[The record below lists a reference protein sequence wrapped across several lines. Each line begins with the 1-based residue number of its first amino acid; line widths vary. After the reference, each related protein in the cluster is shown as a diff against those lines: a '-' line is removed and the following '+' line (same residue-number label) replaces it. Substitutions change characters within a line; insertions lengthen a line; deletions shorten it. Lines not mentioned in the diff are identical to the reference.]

1 MSEQRIQEP
10 LKFRRPNSPDRVLV
24 IGGGLAGLFTALRL
38 APLPVTVLTPKPLGE
53 GASSAWA
60 QGGIAA
66 AIGEGDTAELHAADT
81 VAAGAGLTDPAIAEL
96 LTREAQERIEDLLRY
111 GVPFD
116 RELDGKL
123 RMSREAAHS
132 ARRIVRVQGD
142 RAGRAVMA
150 ALIAA
155 VSSTPSI
162 SVFDTM
168 EAVELVQRNGRIVGV
183 YATRAGQPGRGTFLP
198 ARVVVLAT
206 GGAGQLYRVTTNPK
220 EANGSGLGM
229 AARAGAVIA
238 DPEFVQFHPTAFDI
252 GQDPA
257 PLASE
262 ALRGDGALLI
272 NRSGERFMRNA
283 HSGAELAP
291 RDVVAR
297 AVHEEVTAGRG
308 AFLDCRSIHLKE
320 AFPTAYEICVE
331 AGIDPLKQPIPI
343 APAAHYH
350 MGGVLTDARGRTTLT
365 GLWACGEVAC
375 TGVHGANRLASNS
388 LLEAVVFGARVAE
401 DIASREQNW
410 RALGEQSDV
419 PDTVNLAVEDP
430 AHAARLVKWLRETMA
445 SQVGVERSESSLR
458 AALWSLQ
465 EIKAGAPS
473 PALKN
478 MVTAALLI
486 TVGAFARKESRGAH
500 FRLDYPERVA
510 SKPHHTYLTLDRAR
524 QIVADV
530 TGGYFGEFISDAPR
544 RHAVM

>member
-1 MSEQRIQEP
+1 MSEQCIQEP
-10 LKFRRPNSPDRVLV
+10 LKFRRLGSPDRVLV

-60 QGGIAA
+60 QAGIAA
-66 AIGEGDTAELHAADT
+66 AIGEGDTAESHAADT
-81 VAAGAGLTDPAIAEL
+81 IAAGAGLTDPAIADL

-132 ARRIVRVQGD
+132 ARRIVGVQGD

-168 EAVELVQRNGRIVGV
+168 EAVELVSRNGRIVGI
-183 YATRAGQPGRGTFLP
+183 YASRAGQPGRATFLP
-198 ARVVVLAT
+198 ARAVVLAT

-220 EANGSGLGM
+220 EANGGGLGM

-262 ALRGDGALLI
+262 AIRGDGALLI
-272 NRSGERFMRNA
+272 NRSGERFMLKA
-283 HSGAELAP
+283 HPSAELAP

-308 AFLDCRSIHLKE
+308 SFLDCRAIHLKE
-320 AFPTAYEICVE
+320 AFPTAYEICAE
-331 AGIDPLKQPIPI
+331 AGIDPSRHPIPI

-388 LLEAVVFGARVAE
+388 LLEAAVFGARVAE

-430 AHAARLVKWLRETMA
+430 AHATRLVKWLRETMA
-445 SQVGVERSESSLR
+445 SQVGVERSEASLR

-465 EIKAGAPS
+465 EIKAGAAS

-500 FRLDYPERVA
+500 FRLDYPERAA
-510 SKPHHTYLTLDRAR
+510 SKPRHTYLTLDRAR

>member
-1 MSEQRIQEP
+1 MSNQRTQEP
-10 LKFRRPNSPDRVLV
+10 LKFRRPGGPDRVLV

-66 AIGEGDTAELHAADT
+66 AIGEGDTAESHAADT
-81 VAAGAGLTDPAIAEL
+81 IAAGAGLTDPAIADL

-142 RAGRAVMA
+142 RAGRAVMG

-162 SVFDTM
+162 SVFDNM
-168 EAVELVQRNGRIVGV
+168 EAVELVQQNGRVIGV
-183 YATRAGQPGRGTFLP
+183 YASRSGQPGRATFLP

-220 EANGSGLGM
+220 EANGGGLGM

-262 ALRGDGALLI
+262 AIRGDGALLI
-272 NRSGERFMRNA
+272 NRSGERFMPKV
-283 HSGAELAP
+283 HPSAELAP

-297 AVHEEVTAGRG
+297 GVHEEAAAGRG
-308 AFLDCRSIHLKE
+308 AFLDCRSIHLQE

-331 AGIDPLKQPIPI
+331 AGIDPSKQPIPI

-419 PDTVNLAVEDP
+419 PDTVNLAVEDS
-430 AHAARLVKWLRETMA
+430 AHATRLVKWLRETMA
-445 SQVGVERSESSLR
+445 SQVGVERSEASLR

-465 EIKAGAPS
+465 EIKAGAAA

-500 FRLDYPERVA
+500 FRLDYPEKTA

-524 QIVADV
+524 QIVAEV

>member
-10 LKFRRPNSPDRVLV
+10 LKFRRPGGPDRVLV

-66 AIGEGDTAELHAADT
+66 AIGEGDTAESHAADT
-81 VAAGAGLTDPAIAEL
+81 IAAGAGLTDPAIADL

-162 SVFDTM
+162 SVFDNM

-183 YATRAGQPGRGTFLP
+183 YATRAGQPGRATFLP
-198 ARVVVLAT
+198 ARAVVLAT

-220 EANGSGLGM
+220 EANGGGLGM

-262 ALRGDGALLI
+262 AIRGDGALLI
-272 NRSGERFMRNA
+272 NRSGERFMLKA
-283 HSGAELAP
+283 HPNAELAP

-297 AVHEEVTAGRG
+297 AVHEEVAAGRG

-331 AGIDPLKQPIPI
+331 AGIDPSKQPIPI

-419 PDTVNLAVEDP
+419 PDTINLAVEDP
-430 AHAARLVKWLRETMA
+430 AHATRLVKWLRETMA
-445 SQVGVERSESSLR
+445 SQVGVERSEASLR

-465 EIKAGAPS
+465 EIKAGAAS

-500 FRLDYPERVA
+500 FRLDYPERAA

>member
-10 LKFRRPNSPDRVLV
+10 LKFRRPGSPDRVLV

-66 AIGEGDTAELHAADT
+66 AIGEGDTAESHAADT
-81 VAAGAGLTDPAIAEL
+81 IAAGAGLTDPAIAEL
-96 LTREAQERIEDLLRY
+96 LTRDAQQRIEDLLRY

-168 EAVELVQRNGRIVGV
+168 EAVELVQRDGRIVGV
-183 YATRAGQPGRGTFLP
+183 YATRAGQPGRATFLP
-198 ARVVVLAT
+198 ARVVVLAS

-220 EANGSGLGM
+220 EANGGGLGM

-262 ALRGDGALLI
+262 AIRGDGALLI
-272 NRSGERFMRNA
+272 NRNGERFMLKA
-283 HSGAELAP
+283 HPSAELAP

-331 AGIDPLKQPIPI
+331 AGIDPSKQPIPI

-430 AHAARLVKWLRETMA
+430 AHATRLVKWLRETMA
-445 SQVGVERSESSLR
+445 SQVGVERSEASLR

-465 EIKAGAPS
+465 EIKAGAAS

-500 FRLDYPERVA
+500 FQLDYPERAA